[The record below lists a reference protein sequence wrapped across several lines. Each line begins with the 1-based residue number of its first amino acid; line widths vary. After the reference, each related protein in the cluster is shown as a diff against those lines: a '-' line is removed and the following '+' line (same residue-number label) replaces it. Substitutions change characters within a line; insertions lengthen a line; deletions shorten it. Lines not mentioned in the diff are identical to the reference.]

1 MPEAFWEKV
10 PVPEG
15 RFLTGANLISLGR
28 IPLSAGAAYFVL
40 LGSRPPAGVFI
51 LLAAAS
57 DWLDGRV
64 ARSTGTVS
72 DWGRI
77 LDPLADKISF
87 GLLALALVHG
97 GLLKLWILLA
107 IAARDLV
114 IGLGGLLVAG
124 RAKPPSA
131 LMPGKV
137 STCAAAAF
145 LARQALFPEAQLIPD
160 ILPGADILGVIALA
174 SLLYSFV
181 RYLAAFP
188 GLMEGGGRR
197 CA

>member
-1 MPEAFWEKV
+1 M
-10 PVPEG
+10 
-15 RFLTGANLISLGR
+15 ISLFR

-40 LGSRPPAGVFI
+40 LGSRLPAGIFI

-57 DWLDGRV
+57 DWLDGRL

-77 LDPLADKISF
+77 LDPLADKVSF
-87 GLLALALVHG
+87 GLFALALVHG
-97 GLLKLWILLA
+97 GLLRLWILLA
-107 IAARDLV
+107 MASRDLI

-131 LMPGKV
+131 MMPGKV
-137 STCAAAAF
+137 STVATAVF
-145 LARQALFPEAQLIPD
+145 LTRQALFPEAQAIPD
-160 ILPGADILGVIALA
+160 ILPGADILGIAALA

-181 RYLAAFP
+181 WYLAAFP
-188 GLMEGGGRR
+188 GLMGERGRR